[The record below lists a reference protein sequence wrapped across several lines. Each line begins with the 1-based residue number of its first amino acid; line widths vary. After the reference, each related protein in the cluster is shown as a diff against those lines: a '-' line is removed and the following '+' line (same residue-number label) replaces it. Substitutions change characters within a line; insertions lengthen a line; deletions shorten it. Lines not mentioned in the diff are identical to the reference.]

1 MSKKFKPM
9 RSCAPDEKFP
19 VTHPKLASMKLDG
32 IRVCKFEG
40 KTRTKSGKPL
50 PNKHIRSF
58 IEEWV
63 PEGYDMEGISG
74 DPLAPDCY
82 KKTYSAAM
90 SFEGTPEFTLYVFD
104 VCDDLTSTAVERL
117 ARVQVLYDA
126 LPVGVKRHIVVV
138 PQQTVNSAEEE
149 DALYEAM
156 IEQGAEGLILKDPNG
171 LYKYGKSTAKEQTQL
186 KRKPDEDDE
195 ALIVGVYEGE
205 HNANAA
211 FKNEVGETKRSTH
224 QENKVPNG
232 RLGGF
237 NCVKDGIDF
246 KVGPGK
252 FTHEELK
259 TLWDEHLASPG
270 CHSGKYIKYRS
281 LGYGVD
287 KRPRHPR
294 ALGFRDITDMEP
306 LDEVGVG
313 E

>member
-1 MSKKFKPM
+1 MSKEFKPM

-19 VTHPKLASMKLDG
+19 ITFPKLASMKLDG

-50 PNKHIRSF
+50 PNKHIRAF
-58 IEEWV
+58 IEAYV
-63 PEGYDMEGISG
+63 PEGYDMEVISG
-74 DPLAPDCY
+74 DPLASDCY
-82 KKTYSAAM
+82 KKTFSAAM
-90 SFEGTPEFTLYVFD
+90 TVEGVPEFTLYVFD
-104 VCDDLTSTAVERL
+104 MCDDLKSFATERL

-126 LPVGVKRHIVVV
+126 LPADVKERIVLV
-138 PQQTVNSAEEE
+138 PQNLVNSSEEE
-149 DALYEAM
+149 EAFYTWM
-156 IEQGAEGLILKDPNG
+156 ICQGAEGAILKDPSG
-171 LYKYGKSTAKEQTQL
+171 FYKYGKCTAKEQTQL

-205 HNANAA
+205 HNANEA

-237 NCVKDGIDF
+237 NVVKDGVDF

-259 TLWDEHLASPG
+259 ALWDEHVANPG
-270 CHSGKYIKYRS
+270 CHNGKYIKYRS

-287 KRPRHPR
+287 RRPRHPR
-294 ALGFRDITDMEP
+294 ALGFRDVVDMEP
-306 LDEVGVG
+306 TAE
-313 E
+313 